1 MDPNEILALFAADDF
16 DVTTLT
22 AEELG
27 EYAAAFADYR
37 AGLVAGIADGSIAAD
52 SANQAAVRA
61 LLAAVGTIDTEIAER
76 ADRAATLL
84 SELGVDADNSDAPT
98 DVVDQDTEP
107 EVETDPVDAPELV
120 TAASMVRL
128 PVVSIPTA
136 PPTQPEPSTPARV
149 VPRAGLYASAATSD
163 RGGDTPMGNSEVNE
177 RLRNAFGVTAGAT
190 VGYWRQDIP
199 QAVKAS
205 DFRDPDA
212 ARGMLAAAH
221 QKWRETLAERRA
233 AVDETRLSPT
243 QRLVASAC
251 IPPAR
256 PVLDLPGPCPVM
268 TLADAL
274 PTVETTER
282 LAVYPRPATDYS
294 VLPDKG
300 FFYVTS
306 TQHQAGYVSNGGP
319 TPDKTCAQPCPGKPI
334 ECDPVAI
341 GWCVEADTFTSTF
354 WPQAQSRVEETFAN
368 YARIAHDYR
377 LLETLFDPAGSNPLI
392 HKLAPVTD
400 SPFGAAVDIPRWTSE
415 LIALAKAC
423 TGCDADVAYLPEFL
437 LARMVADHQARN
449 GIRLGEA
456 RADVMAAMGAEDG
469 MTILTYGHAPATWL
483 GAGTPAVLGDG
494 SPLAP
499 TCVDNGKPLSDVMPK
514 SAALILGRTDSLTM
528 VRHADLTMRVD
539 RPATNSSQMLAE
551 TISTACV
558 TGDHYVVEVPVCVKG
573 ATGAMAVVDC
583 PAP

>member
-22 AEELG
+22 AEELA
-27 EYAAAFADYR
+27 EYATAFAEYR

-120 TAASMVRL
+120 TAASTVRL

-136 PPTQPEPSTPARV
+136 PPTQPEPSTPTRV

-163 RGGDTPMGNSEVNE
+163 RGSDTPMSDSEVTE
-177 RLRNAFGVTAGAT
+177 RLRNAFAVSAGAT

-212 ARGMLAAAH
+212 AKGILAAAH
-221 QKWRETLAERRA
+221 RKWRETLPERRA
-233 AVDETRLSPT
+233 AVDETQLSPT

-256 PVLDLPGPCPVM
+256 PVLDLAGPCPVM
-268 TLADAL
+268 TLTDAL

-282 LAVYPRPATDYS
+282 LAVYPRPMTDYS
-294 VLPDKG
+294 AMPAQG
-300 FFYVTS
+300 FLLCDERP
-306 TQHQAGYVSNGGP
+306 A
-319 TPDKTCAQPCPGKPI
+319 PGR
-334 ECDPVAI
+334 V
-341 GWCVEADTFTSTF
+341 
-354 WPQAQSRVEETFAN
+354 RVE
-368 YARIAHDYR
+368 RR
-377 LLETLFDPAGSNPLI
+377 SDP
-392 HKLAPVTD
+392 
-400 SPFGAAVDIPRWTSE
+400 
-415 LIALAKAC
+415 
-423 TGCDADVAYLPEFL
+423 
-437 LARMVADHQARN
+437 
-449 GIRLGEA
+449 
-456 RADVMAAMGAEDG
+456 
-469 MTILTYGHAPATWL
+469 
-483 GAGTPAVLGDG
+483 
-494 SPLAP
+494 
-499 TCVDNGKPLSDVMPK
+499 
-514 SAALILGRTDSLTM
+514 
-528 VRHADLTMRVD
+528 
-539 RPATNSSQMLAE
+539 
-551 TISTACV
+551 
-558 TGDHYVVEVPVCVKG
+558 
-573 ATGAMAVVDC
+573 
-583 PAP
+583 

>member
-22 AEELG
+22 AEELA
-27 EYAAAFADYR
+27 EYATAFAEYR

-120 TAASMVRL
+120 TAASTVRL

-136 PPTQPEPSTPARV
+136 PPTQPEPSTPTRV

-163 RGGDTPMGNSEVNE
+163 RGSDTPMSDSEVTE
-177 RLRNAFGVTAGAT
+177 RLRNAFAVSAGAT

-212 ARGMLAAAH
+212 AKGILAAAH
-221 QKWRETLAERRA
+221 RKWRETLPERRA
-233 AVDETRLSPT
+233 AVDETQLSPT

-256 PVLDLPGPCPVM
+256 PVLDLAGPCPVM
-268 TLADAL
+268 TLTDAL

-282 LAVYPRPATDYS
+282 LAVYPRPMTDYS
-294 VLPDKG
+294 AMPAQG

-306 TQHQAGYVSNGGP
+306 AQHQAGYVSNGGP
-319 TPDKTCAQPCPGKPI
+319 TPDKTCAQPCPGDPI

-341 GWCVEADTFTSTF
+341 GWCVEADTFTRTF
-354 WPQAQSRVEETFAN
+354 WPQAQAQVEETFAN
-368 YARIAHDYR
+368 YARVAHDYR
-377 LLETLFDPAGSNPLI
+377 LLETLYDPTGSNPLI
-392 HKLAPVTD
+392 HKMAPVTD
-400 SPFGAAVDIPRWTSE
+400 SPFGAAVDIPRWISE
-415 LIALAKAC
+415 LLALAKAC

-499 TCVDNGKPLSDVMPK
+499 TCVSDGSPLSNVMPK
-514 SAALILGRTDSLTM
+514 SAALILGRTDSLTV